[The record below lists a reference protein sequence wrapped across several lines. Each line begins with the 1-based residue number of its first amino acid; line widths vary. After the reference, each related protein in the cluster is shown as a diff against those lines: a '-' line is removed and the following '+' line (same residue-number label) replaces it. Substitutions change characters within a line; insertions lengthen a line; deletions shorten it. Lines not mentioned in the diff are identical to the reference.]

1 MQVTKIV
8 PPASSRV
15 TAGGTRRDGEPQPA
29 YLIVNADDY
38 GYSEGVSLGILE
50 AAREGI
56 VTATGILA
64 NSPFFDEHVRRLLE
78 IERVDAGVHL
88 DLTAGRPLTSRFA
101 DGLRRS
107 CGEGPRE
114 KFGVALR
121 VLSGRIDPAL
131 VEEEWDAQI
140 RRCREAGV
148 LVRFLNSHEHLH
160 MLPPLLRV
168 VRRLARRHGVRHVR
182 RSVPE
187 WSGFQ
192 GAGGLVRDAAL
203 QLLSWID
210 REREPTP
217 SPILLGV
224 SRSGKLD
231 PGYLERRLATLQRGR
246 VYELMCHPGL
256 VVTGEKVPPRL
267 RSYHD
272 WEGELGALTGAE
284 RGGLFR
290 SPGIRRIGYR
300 ELDGAEPSRNE
311 PRANS

>member
-1 MQVTKIV
+1 MPVTNIV
-8 PPASSRV
+8 SPASSRV
-15 TAGGTRRDGEPQPA
+15 TAGGTSRDGEPPA

-64 NSPFFDEHVRRLLE
+64 NSPFFDGHVRKLLE
-78 IERVDAGVHL
+78 VERVDAGVHL
-88 DLTAGRPLTSRFA
+88 DLTAGRPLTSRLA
-101 DGLRRS
+101 AVLRRS
-107 CGEGPRE
+107 GEGPRE

-121 VLSGRIDPAL
+121 ILSGRIDPAV

-148 LVRFLNSHEHLH
+148 RVRFLNSHEHLH

-168 VRRLARRHGVRHVR
+168 VRRLARRHGIPHVR

-187 WSGFQ
+187 WSGFR

-203 QLLSWID
+203 QFLSWID
-210 REREPTP
+210 REREPIP
-217 SPILLGV
+217 PPILLGV

-246 VYELMCHPGL
+246 VYELMCHPGR
-256 VVTGEKVPPRL
+256 VVAGERIPPRL
-267 RSYHD
+267 RAYHD

-300 ELDGAEPSRNE
+300 ELDGAEPSRNG
-311 PRANS
+311 PRAIS